1 MSLEGYA
8 LSINPTTDVIC
19 AYASGA
25 VTLPAY
31 TEERWIQIGSFVVPE
46 TVRARLVVRGN
57 ATDGTQVRVALFAPA
72 KVTDSQAV
80 LAYLDEREARSK
92 ELTLRPGVTYQIAAA
107 AVAAVVGDQSFGVVR
122 VVSLGN
128 P

>member
-8 LSINPTTDVIC
+8 LSLNPTTDVIC
-19 AYASGA
+19 AYASGS

-31 TEERWIQIGSFVVPE
+31 TAERWIQIGSFTVPE
-46 TVRARLVVRGN
+46 IVRGRLVVRGN
-57 ATDGTQVRVALFAPA
+57 ATDGTQVRVALFSPA
-72 KVTDSQAV
+72 KIADSQAV

-92 ELTLRPGVTYQIAAA
+92 ELTLTPGVTYQIAAA
-107 AVAAVVGDQSFGVVR
+107 AVADPAGDTQFGVVR
-122 VVSLGN
+122 SVSLGN